1 MELKQVL
8 RVLRLKAWFIIVF
21 ILIVT
26 SAVGVFSA
34 YYIKPVYE
42 ASTKIVLK
50 SNGETD
56 GKLIDYDVLLA
67 NVMLIETYR
76 DIVKTPGLMEKVIA
90 AYPEINMTPEQL
102 ILKVKVNSSN
112 NQIMAVQVRDASYSK
127 AVQIANAVSVIL
139 VQEIPKIMNINN
151 VSILDQAANTPNP
164 KPVTP
169 NLTINIAIGFILS
182 SLISMSIVLLREY
195 LDDKMRSEEVI
206 EKVLGIPVLTVIP
219 KMKKKEVFPVSLHVT
234 SDERVGERS
243 YVAIN
248 Q

>member
-8 RVLRLKAWFIIVF
+8 RVLKLKAWFIIVF
-21 ILIVT
+21 ILVIT
-26 SAVGVFSA
+26 SAVGVFSVS
-34 YYIKPVYE
+34 YMKPVYE
-42 ASTKIVLK
+42 ASTKLVLK

-56 GKLIDYDVLLA
+56 GKLVNYDSLLA

-76 DIVKTPGLMEKVIA
+76 DIVKTPGLMEKVVE

-112 NQIMAVQVRDASYSK
+112 NQIISVQVRDDSYNN
-127 AVQIANAVSVIL
+127 AVQIANAVSIIL

-151 VSILDQAANTPNP
+151 VSILDQAANMSNP

-169 NLTINIAIGFILS
+169 NTPINIAIGFILS
-182 SLISMSIVLLREY
+182 ALISMSVVLLREY
-195 LDDKMRSEEVI
+195 LDDKVRSEEEI
-206 EKVLGIPVLTVIP
+206 EKVLGLSVLTVIP
-219 KMKKKEVFPVSLHVT
+219 KMKKKEVFPDSLRNT

>member
-8 RVLRLKAWFIIVF
+8 KVLKLKLWFIVVF
-21 ILIVT
+21 VLIGT
-26 SAVGVFSA
+26 SAVGAFSV

-42 ASTKIVLK
+42 ASAKLVLK

-56 GKLIDYDVLLA
+56 GRLVNYDALLA

-76 DIVKTPGLMEKVIA
+76 DIVKTPGLMEKVVQA
-90 AYPEINMTPEQL
+90 HPELNLTPEQL

-112 NQIMAVQVRDASYSK
+112 NQIMSVNVRDDSYNK
-127 AVQIANAVSVIL
+127 AVQIANAVSVVL

-151 VSILDQAANTPNP
+151 VSILDEAAYLPQPAPVKPNN
-164 KPVTP
+164 VV
-169 NLTINIAIGFILS
+169 NMAIGFVLS
-182 SLISMSIVLLREY
+182 SLIGLSFVLLRDF
-195 LDDKMRSEEVI
+195 LNDKVRSEEAI
-206 EKVLGIPVLTVIP
+206 EKVLGLTVLAVIP
-219 KMKKKEVFPVSLHVT
+219 KMKKEEVAQVVRT
-234 SDERVGERS
+234 TEEKVGERS